1 MRVTEIEMTGVMTHA
16 HSKVC
21 LPRQGVVLVTGPNG
35 AGKSALLE
43 AVSVGGWEEPLRRKP
58 VWSSPK
64 ASITLTAEVGTEQ
77 LIIDRSRTKSKSAL
91 VFSSPTAVPVTYET
105 KTKAQATL
113 ERMIGSHLLWRR
125 TCVFSS
131 SDADHFT
138 LATDGER
145 KKLLEDILGLERFDA
160 AHALALK
167 AKRTAGDAGTDAA
180 STLALAAERL
190 QAVRDRLTDA
200 LERLQSLSGGKD
212 TAPGDLDALEAELE
226 QAERTVI
233 LEQTAW
239 DEAKKSLNLAHAEVT
254 AAEKHARRTDGL
266 DTCTLCDQPIDP
278 AHHAA
283 MRAETARVVAH
294 WAPLITATEERID
307 ALRAKWR
314 VANQK
319 VLELRERRGRLQAEA
334 RAAAKVAEQR
344 ATADAAVLALREK
357 CETAADTLDEAREA
371 HKLAEAELINITAA
385 EKVLSLT
392 GVRSY
397 LLGQALAGIEEVA
410 NTWLARVA
418 GGNLVLKLQPYAEKA
433 SGGVKDAI
441 SLEVEGAGGGHGY
454 RAASGG
460 ERRRIDIAL
469 MLALAEVAEA
479 AVGVTGNTLFFD
491 EVFDALDGDG
501 VDAAC
506 AVLDELAADRCVVVI
521 SHNKDLASR
530 LNVAKHLT
538 INQGTI
544 S

>member
-1 MRVTEIEMTGVMTHA
+1 MRVCEIELLGVMTHA
-16 HSKVC
+16 HSKVA
-21 LPRQGVVLVTGPNG
+21 LPRTGIVLVTGPNG
-35 AGKSALLE
+35 AGKSSLLE

-58 VWSSPK
+58 VWSAPK
-64 ASITLTAEVGTEQ
+64 ASITLTAEVGREQ
-77 LIIDRSRTKSKSAL
+77 LVIDRSRIKSKSAL

-105 KTKAQATL
+105 KTKAQAAL

-167 AKRTAGDAGTDAA
+167 AKREAGIAATTAG

-190 QAVRDRLTDA
+190 QAGRDRLADA

-212 TAPGDLDALEAELE
+212 MAPGDLALLEKALE
-226 QAERTVI
+226 QAERTVTRK
-233 LEQTAW
+233 QTAF
-239 DEAKKSLNLAHAEVT
+239 DEAKESLNLAHAEVR
-254 AAEKHARRTDGL
+254 AAEKRASRIEGL
-266 DTCTLCDQPIDP
+266 DTCTLCDQSINS
-278 AHHAA
+278 AHHEA
-283 MRAETARVVAH
+283 MHAEATRVVAH
-294 WAPLITATEERID
+294 WAPMIATTEDHID
-307 ALRAKWR
+307 ALRIELRA
-314 VANQK
+314 ANQRVITLSEK
-319 VLELRERRGRLQAEA
+319 RGRLHAEA

-357 CETAADTLDEAREA
+357 CETAADTLDESREA

-418 GGNLVLKLQPYAEKA
+418 GGGLELRLQPYAEKA
-433 SGGVKDAI
+433 SGGVKDSI

-469 MLALAEVAEA
+469 MLALAEIAEA
-479 AVGVTGNTLFFD
+479 AVGTTGNTLFFD

-521 SHNKDLASR
+521 SHNMDLAAR
-530 LNVAKHLT
+530 LNVTKHLT
-538 INQGTI
+538 INKGTI